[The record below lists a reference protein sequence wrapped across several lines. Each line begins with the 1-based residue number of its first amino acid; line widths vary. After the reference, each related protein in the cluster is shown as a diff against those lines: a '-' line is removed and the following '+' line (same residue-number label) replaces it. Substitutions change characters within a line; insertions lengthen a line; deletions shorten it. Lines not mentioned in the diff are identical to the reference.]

1 MSESSVRSLVKSV
14 TWRLLGS
21 MSTATIT
28 WGITGQISFAVEVGL
43 AQLIINFILYLVH
56 ERIWNL
62 SSWQRDDK

>member
-1 MSESSVRSLVKSV
+1 
-14 TWRLLGS
+14 

-43 AQLIINFILYLVH
+43 AQLIINFILYWVH